1 MIDPVSDTLYFKMK
15 WLEDDLLLKKK
26 TLTKNSI
33 KTKQTRQ
40 KIAHKNKHILLVHL
54 LIFMFVT

>member
-1 MIDPVSDTLYFKMK
+1 MTYY
-15 WLEDDLLLKKK
+15 LKKK
-26 TLTKNSI
+26 NVNEKQH

>member
-1 MIDPVSDTLYFKMK
+1 MTYY
-15 WLEDDLLLKKK
+15 LKKK